1 MKKIGLLIFV
11 VFLVAL
17 AQTQSDAIWQKVR
30 ARYQKVNT
38 IQGGFHQNVCSE
50 SLGTCQEFVGWFYLK
65 RPDKLRLNVTFPD
78 SQNIIVSGNKIW
90 FHFPS
95 QSEVSAQELPGK
107 LSPFDIFS
115 DSLSMSVT
123 ETHNEDNLV
132 YLKLAARDT
141 FALITGLD
149 FWVNPK
155 DFTIKKFA
163 YSQGPGTVATFEIY
177 GTKFNKKISDKIF
190 EVPAPKKEN

>member
-11 VFLVAL
+11 VFLVAS
-17 AQTQSDAIWQKVR
+17 AQTQSDIIWQKVR

-38 IQGGFHQNVCSE
+38 AQGSFHQNVCSE
-50 SLGTCQEFVGWFYLK
+50 SLGTCQEFIGWFYLK

-78 SQNIIVSGNKIW
+78 TQDIIVSGNKIL
-90 FHFPS
+90 FHFPA
-95 QSEVSAQELPGK
+95 QSEISTQELPGK

-115 DSLSMSVT
+115 DSFPMAVA
-123 ETHNEDNLV
+123 ETRNEDNLV

-149 FWVNPK
+149 MWVNPK
-155 DFTIKKFA
+155 DYSIKKFA
-163 YSQGPGTVATFEIY
+163 YSQGPGTVATFELY
-177 GTKFNKKISDKIF
+177 STQFNKKISDNIF
-190 EVPAPKKEN
+190 AVPAPKKEN